1 MEKVTLSG
9 VPETMLQ
16 TLYAR
21 AKESQTR
28 GAIYQ
33 DAIFDTKKKA
43 LPGADVPKKAK
54 IKGFPQ
60 IFGLLE
66 ALFLYLVVW
75 QAVSSVTGIS
85 CP

>member
-1 MEKVTLSG
+1 MILQALVRYYEDLLQNGTL
-9 VPETMLQ
+9 
-16 TLYAR
+16 R
-21 AKESQTR
+21 APGWVYK
-28 GAIYQ
+28 
-33 DAIFDTKKKA
+33 DVIFDTKKKA

-75 QAVSSVTGIS
+75 QAVSSVSGIS